1 MRDVVRFKGRPV
13 RRQEVLDVTRIAVQ
27 FYDKTPSGEHE
38 EIVVTHEEW
47 CQYSSKHFDNRKFVK
62 DGNLNK
68 GVESGHRKYATKNHR
83 IVRQGSCARRRSR
96 RRSLACR

>member
-27 FYDKTPSGEHE
+27 FYDKTPSGDRE
-38 EIVVTHEEW
+38 EIVVTPEEW
-47 CQYSSKHFDNRKFVK
+47 CQYSSKHFDRNRVK

-68 GVESGHRKYATKNHR
+68 GVESGHRKYATKNQIGRAH
-83 IVRQGSCARRRSR
+83 V
-96 RRSLACR
+96 